1 MNWLSYPA
9 GCYLKMLLFDLNYLQ
24 FLQFLHQRGMK
35 IICQMLDRFFF
46 LVFYDKNLTRFGDG
60 GSILVIWS
68 RFSKSDKSGA
78 GGAPMIGFAITVYP
92 RGIGL
97 AIKIF
102 DLLSSDGNGPGIG

>member
-1 MNWLSYPA
+1 M
-9 GCYLKMLLFDLNYLQ
+9 
-24 FLQFLHQRGMK
+24 
-35 IICQMLDRFFF
+35 
-46 LVFYDKNLTRFGDG
+46 FYDNKNLTGFGDG
-60 GSILVIWS
+60 GSILVICS

>member
-1 MNWLSYPA
+1 MQGW
-9 GCYLKMLLFDLNYLQ
+9 
-24 FLQFLHQRGMK
+24 
-35 IICQMLDRFFF
+35 
-46 LVFYDKNLTRFGDG
+46 FYDLASNLMQVKSKILTRFGDG